1 MPVHIAFLRGINVGG
16 RNSVPMADLR
26 EMVGGLG
33 FTGAKTLL
41 QSGNLVFAAASKS
54 DSALE
59 KQLEQETKKRFGV
72 AADYVIRSEKE
83 LAKVVAVNPFP
94 KEAKADPSHLVVMFL
109 KSAASAKDVQA
120 LQEAI
125 KGREVVHGDGKHL
138 YIVYPDGI
146 GTSKLTNV
154 VIEKKIGTRGTAR
167 NWNTTLK
174 LLALAGQSE
183 KDSDK

>member
-16 RNSVPMADLR
+16 RNAVPMADLR
-26 EMVGGLG
+26 DMVGGLG

-41 QSGNLVFAAASKS
+41 QSGNLVFTAASKS
-54 DSALE
+54 ASALE
-59 KQLEQETKKRFGV
+59 KQLEQETEKRFGV

-83 LAKVVAVNPFP
+83 LAQVVAANPFP
-94 KEAKADPSHLVVMFL
+94 KEAKTDPSHLVVMFL

-125 KGREVVHGDGKHL
+125 KGREIVRGDGKHL
-138 YIVYPDGI
+138 YLVYPDGI
-146 GTSKLTNV
+146 GESKLTNV
-154 VIEKKIGTRGTAR
+154 IIEKKIGTRGTAR

-174 LLALAGQSE
+174 LLALAGKSE
-183 KDSDK
+183 K

>member
-1 MPVHIAFLRGINVGG
+1 
-16 RNSVPMADLR
+16 
-26 EMVGGLG
+26 MVGGLG

-41 QSGNLVFAAASKS
+41 QSGNLVFTAASKS
-54 DSALE
+54 ASALE
-59 KQLEQETKKRFGV
+59 KQLEQETEKRFGV

-83 LAKVVAVNPFP
+83 LAQVVAANPFP

-109 KSAASAKDVQA
+109 KSATGAKDVQA

-125 KGREVVHGDGKHL
+125 KGREIVRGDGKHL
-138 YIVYPDGI
+138 YLVYPDGI
-146 GTSKLTNV
+146 GESKLTNV
-154 VIEKKIGTRGTAR
+154 IIEKKIGTRGTAR

-183 KDSDK
+183 K